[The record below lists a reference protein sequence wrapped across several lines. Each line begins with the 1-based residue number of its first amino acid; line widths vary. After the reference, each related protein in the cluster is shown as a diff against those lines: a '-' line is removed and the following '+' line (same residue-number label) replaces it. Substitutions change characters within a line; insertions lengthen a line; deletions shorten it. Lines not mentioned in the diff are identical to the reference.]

1 MSKLRPKQRK
11 PSRRD
16 LNRLVEQ
23 IAKEQAR
30 LQPLLP
36 EIDPHDLNLILSRLA
51 RPVEQ
56 RRYFIRLREGMY
68 VR

>member
-1 MSKLRPKQRK
+1 MPKPRSKPRK

-16 LNRLVEQ
+16 LNRLVAE

-36 EIDPHDLNLILSRLA
+36 NMDPHDLNLILSRMF